1 MGLDVTSYTLS
12 KGYTK
17 QSLVGAGAIIGKN
30 VQVAKIEPIIGGN
43 RVTFSFTLD
52 DGTNKTSFMEV
63 MNGEKGTSIVGANI
77 IGNNILILELSDGQT
92 ITAGQITVDSSKLT
106 LDNYYTMEQSNEKF
120 VQKLDLN
127 TLIQNY
133 LDSNFQPIG
142 SEEIKKLF

>member
-1 MGLDVTSYTLS
+1 MGLNVTSYVLS

-17 QSLVGAGAIIGKN
+17 QSLVGSGAIVGKN

-43 RVTFSFTLD
+43 RVTFSYTLD
-52 DGTNKTSFMEV
+52 DGTSKISSMEV
-63 MNGEKGTSIVGANI
+63 MNGEQGTSIVGANI
-77 IGNNILILELSDGQT
+77 IDDNVLILELSDGQT